1 MIVRDKFNGGEVRGT
16 RRYRHQKCGRY
27 SHQRKRALQ
36 VGKYTFNLDL
46 AFRAINELDFM
57 TVPVKDA
64 SDFGVHACPLAE

>member
-1 MIVRDKFNGGEVRGT
+1 M
-16 RRYRHQKCGRY
+16 
-27 SHQRKRALQ
+27 ALQ

-64 SDFGVHACPLAE
+64 SDFGVHAGPLAE